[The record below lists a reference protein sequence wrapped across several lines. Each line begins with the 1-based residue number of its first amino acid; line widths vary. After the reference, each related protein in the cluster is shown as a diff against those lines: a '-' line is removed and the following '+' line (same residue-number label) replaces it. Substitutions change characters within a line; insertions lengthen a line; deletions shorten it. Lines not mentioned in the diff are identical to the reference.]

1 MPKFAKI
8 DKYNENT
15 FMKLLMCKPDYF
27 DVTYSINDWMD
38 VNDPV
43 DKAMAKQQWEKLHQ
57 TYLDLGYEVE
67 LIEPVESLPDMVF
80 TANGGLI
87 HRDKTVLPR
96 FKHQQRQGETPLF
109 EKWFRE
115 NLPDNDVLVPDG
127 LFEGEGDALFVGD
140 KLYGGYG
147 FRSSKE
153 EYAQIAEFLGVDV
166 VLLELIDPRF
176 YHFDTCFSVLDSQ
189 TVAYYP
195 GAFSDE
201 SQELIDKHIPY
212 TIQVDENEAEAFGL
226 NMFSDG
232 KNAVVAVQAEVF
244 RKELEDRGYN
254 VIPVD
259 VSEFRKSGGGIK
271 CLTLLLEQILTN

>member
-1 MPKFAKI
+1 
-8 DKYNENT
+8 
-15 FMKLLMCKPDYF
+15 
-27 DVTYSINDWMD
+27 
-38 VNDPV
+38 
-43 DKAMAKQQWEKLHQ
+43 
-57 TYLDLGYEVE
+57 
-67 LIEPVESLPDMVF
+67 MVF

-87 HRDKTVLPR
+87 YRDKTVLPH

-115 NLPDNDVLVPDG
+115 NLPNNEVLMPDG

-153 EYAQIAEFLGVDV
+153 EYQQIAEFLNVEIIA
-166 VLLELIDPRF
+166 LELVDPRF

-189 TVAYYP
+189 TIAYFP
-195 GAFSDE
+195 AAFSE
-201 SQELIDKHIPY
+201 ASQKLIEKNIPN
-212 TIQVDENEAEAFGL
+212 TIKVDEKDAEVFGL

-232 KNAVVAVQAEVF
+232 KNAIVAIQAGSF
-244 RKELEDRGYN
+244 RKELENKGYN
-254 VIPVD
+254 VIPVN

-271 CLTLLLEQILTN
+271 CLTLLLEQIHTD